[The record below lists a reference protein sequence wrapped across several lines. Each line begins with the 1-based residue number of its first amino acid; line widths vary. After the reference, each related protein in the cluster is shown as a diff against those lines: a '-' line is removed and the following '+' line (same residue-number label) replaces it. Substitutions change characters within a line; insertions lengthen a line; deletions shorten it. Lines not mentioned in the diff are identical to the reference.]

1 MCTES
6 ELIDWYY
13 KALKG
18 KYSDIL
24 GENLI
29 VTLCEE
35 ISNEFPSVFDMLEI
49 LKHRHYENIKDEF

>member
-1 MCTES
+1 M
-6 ELIDWYY
+6 IDWYY